1 MTVWPVGENGLRIRE
16 VADLDFGTLDRR
28 GYQRIIPNDGRVP
41 ATASAPRTVELET
54 QSSGNE
60 GF

>member
-41 ATASAPRTVELET
+41 ATASA
-54 QSSGNE
+54 GWN
-60 GF
+60 